1 MFSCFTGL
9 TYLDFN
15 KFSKNDPVIGIDGD
29 IWIKPKWI
37 KTKIRRNIPLLV
49 SAEKR
54 LEKYND
60 CSIILIAEYLLPM
73 LSNQKIN
80 VYLKEIADVCEINK
94 NLTFHLERHTF
105 ATSVNLSNGVS

>member
-1 MFSCFTGL
+1 M
-9 TYLDFN
+9 
-15 KFSKNDPVIGIDGD
+15 
-29 IWIKPKWI
+29 
-37 KTKIRRNIPLLV
+37 
-49 SAEKR
+49 
-54 LEKYND
+54 
-60 CSIILIAEYLLPM
+60 IAEYLLPM